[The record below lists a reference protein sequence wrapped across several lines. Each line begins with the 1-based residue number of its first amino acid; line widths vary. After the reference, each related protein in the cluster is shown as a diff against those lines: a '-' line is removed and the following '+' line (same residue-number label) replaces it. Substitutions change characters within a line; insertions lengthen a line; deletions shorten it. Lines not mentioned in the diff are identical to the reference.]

1 MTTATTSRPIKI
13 ERTTDPNVVL
23 AHSQS
28 DPEKSYL
35 ITVDRDFVVTCQCP
49 GFSFRKECKHLP
61 AAYEFLMKESIDNA
75 IQEEPMSDNEWSATL
90 PATNN
95 DPFVAQV
102 KLYAALAKAQGEVL
116 PAVKDTG
123 GQVAGN
129 RNYKYADLDAIEK
142 AIGAA
147 LKNNGLAIIQ
157 LPGLYKDG
165 CQHLKNVILHKDG
178 GSIEHEM
185 SIPCKNDA
193 QGAGSGLTY
202 ARRYA
207 LVGIMRVIT
216 EDDDGRGAMPSN
228 DQRGY
233 SNQQDS
239 PAPRPAQSAT
249 REFTSAPPVS
259 QGQLGGTPNLAQMMA
274 LCRNTQF
281 PSTGMM
287 GAFLAGSDVLCAPTE
302 ELVEAWF
309 DRNPG
314 AQGEQLLTE
323 AGAWYESQ
331 PWAVDGMKIRARKW
345 RESQQVAA

>member
-1 MTTATTSRPIKI
+1 MTTATASRPIKI

-28 DPEKSYL
+28 DPNKKYR
-35 ITVDRDFVVTCQCP
+35 ITVRDGIASCQCR
-49 GFSFRKECKHLP
+49 GFEFRSACKHLP
-61 AAYEFLMKESIDNA
+61 DAYEFLMKESIGNA

-90 PATNN
+90 PATNT

-216 EDDDGRGAMPSN
+216 EDDDGRGAMPN
-228 DQRGY
+228 TNGQPAQRNNNA
-233 SNQQDS
+233 S
-239 PAPRPAQSAT
+239 RPAQEPT
-249 REFTSAPPVS
+249 NGVS
-259 QGQLGGTPNLAQMMA
+259 NAGPNLAQMKS
-274 LCRNTQF
+274 LIINTGF
-281 PSTGMM
+281 PSKLML
-287 GAFLAGSDVLCAPTE
+287 GAYLSGEPGSIEPTDE
-302 ELVEAWF
+302 MVDAWF
-309 DRNPG
+309 DANEG
-314 AQGEQLLTE
+314 AKGEELLV
-323 AGAWYESQ
+323 AAAAWYESTSDNEQ
-331 PWAVDGMKIRARKW
+331 WKSKARKW